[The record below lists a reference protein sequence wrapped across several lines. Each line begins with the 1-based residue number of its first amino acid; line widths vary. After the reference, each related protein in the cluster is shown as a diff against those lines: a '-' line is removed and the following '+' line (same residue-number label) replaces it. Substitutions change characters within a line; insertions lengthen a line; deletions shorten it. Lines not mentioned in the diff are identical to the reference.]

1 MAKRHIIL
9 KFSDG
14 LAKAAEVLS
23 ALSLGFLMAVILV
36 QVILRFCFKS
46 NLPWA
51 EEVARYL
58 MIWVVMIISSV
69 LVKEDGLI
77 KVDFFDTLWPEKF
90 LRYREILYQVL
101 LVVLFVILLIEG
113 WKQAVYGMGGTISS
127 LNISWFWP
135 YLAIPAGMALIL
147 IQFVCQSLAKILRL
161 VT

>member
-1 MAKRHIIL
+1 MPNKHLIVKI
-9 KFSDG
+9 SDF

-23 ALSLGFLMAVILV
+23 AVSMAFVMTVIVV
-36 QVILRFCFKS
+36 QVILRFFFKS

-77 KVDFFDTLWPEKF
+77 KVDFFDNLWPEKF
-90 LRYREILYQVL
+90 LKYREMLYQVL
-101 LVVLFVILLIEG
+101 LLALFILLLKEG
-113 WKQAVYGMGGTISS
+113 WNQAVYGLGGTISS

-161 VT
+161 I